1 MSELLFQLSSNEPE
15 TQSLYEPERITLKK
29 LGYISSHSLEENS
42 ILKVF
47 KESVFEVEVIGM
59 WINRNHAPTCTMYL
73 TDDFRVRISTN
84 CDLLTIQQIVH
95 DIKENNHKF
104 LRFFLK
110 DCTSLENY
118 CTSLLTGSCPSNI
131 FVKNIDSC
139 TIGSI
144 SIET

>member
-15 TQSLYEPERITLKK
+15 TQSLYEPERITIKN
-29 LGYISSHSLEENS
+29 LGYLDTHSFEESS

-47 KESVFEVEVIGM
+47 RESVFDVEVIGM
-59 WINRNHAPTCTMYL
+59 WINRNHVPTCTMYL
-73 TDDFRVRISTN
+73 TDDFRVRISIN
-84 CDLLTIQQIVH
+84 CDLPTIQQIVH

-104 LRFFLK
+104 LRFLLK
-110 DCTSLENY
+110 DCTLLEKH
-118 CTSLLTGSCPSNI
+118 CLSLLTGDYQSNI

-139 TIGSI
+139 TIGSV